1 MVNRWI
7 WQEPNW
13 PKFHWDAPRLA
24 PVLHSA
30 HTQRLELQQLLNEL
44 DAPLIPEASAELISR
59 ESLSTAGIEGEQLGR
74 VCKAVTAL
82 SPVGRGASW

>member
-30 HTQRLELQQLLNEL
+30 HTQRLELQQLLERAFIRTYL
-44 DAPLIPEASAELISR
+44 KRDTP
-59 ESLSTAGIEGEQLGR
+59 QLGPPP
-74 VCKAVTAL
+74 C
-82 SPVGRGASW
+82 